1 MFNRPKYGNRRV
13 KIDNITFDSTS
24 EAERFQ
30 LLKILLSHGNISQLR
45 THPRYWIQVRGAKA
59 FQYEADF
66 EYVDHNGKL
75 VVEDIKGFITPM
87 SKLKMKCFQ
96 LEYPDIKFVML
107 KFYKKA
113 ATFEQI
119 ELKTKRKKGHGQK
132 VQ

>member
-1 MFNRPKYGNRRV
+1 
-13 KIDNITFDSTS
+13 
-24 EAERFQ
+24 
-30 LLKILLSHGNISQLR
+30 
-45 THPRYWIQVRGAKA
+45 
-59 FQYEADF
+59 
-66 EYVDHNGKL
+66 
-75 VVEDIKGFITPM
+75 M